1 MRYILLVLFNL
12 PVIVLAL
19 LNILTQYKMKRVEP
33 ERFRLQVLLWLVILL
48 FLITSYPFYNL
59 LSNRPLFDSR
69 ELSTLDI
76 VQTTAIVYLI
86 YIMNDHRRK
95 IEQTERTIRELHRE
109 LSIRLS
115 EKNGK
120 S

>member
-1 MRYILLVLFNL
+1 MRYVLLVLCNI
-12 PVIVLAL
+12 PVIFLAL
-19 LNILTQYKMKRVEP
+19 LNIVTQYKMRRIGQR
-33 ERFRLQVLLWLVILL
+33 RFQLQVLLWLVILL
-48 FLITSYPFYNL
+48 VLIASYPLYNIFAG
-59 LSNRPLFDSR
+59 RPIFDSR
-69 ELSTLDI
+69 ELSTLAI

-95 IEQTERTIRELHRE
+95 IEQCERTIRELHRE
-109 LSIRLS
+109 LSIKLS